1 MNISIKESLE
11 HICRVFNFFG
21 IDYITA
27 DLLRRGKCEKN
38 GKKKKKVIICY
49 NFLINDL
56 SLLYCFDFKRRFKPT
71 YSAYVEKEISRVER
85 EIFSRGKDATGCT
98 TPGRTPSGAK
108 GSRGS
113 GDVGNTPW
121 GEECTYRSG
130 AHETDDADEAGDADD
145 ADEADDGDE
154 NGGDHFVEELGMDN
168 APYVEDLN
176 IVSPMAVLLLEHF
189 EYPRLYHLLKCH
201 FQMCKELLLC
211 IGFLI
216 DSTQLFEHYD
226 KRQPFY
232 ESFFRDLRC
241 AGNPGGGRSTSTRQR
256 TNRMQEKTLEKANEG
271 GGEAA
276 AGGAGEDYF
285 HVINE
290 AMLLLS
296 NRPYDLELFQ
306 YRHMYQ
312 FLYEQKGRTR
322 GGGDRQMRGS
332 EPIAGELRR
341 GSEHSES
348 EYLKKRNTI
357 LTSKWNAKR
366 GSDPFSEGKSITEKV
381 HDGCVDPEGWNS
393 PNGDA
398 TPTEEE
404 LTLEEYVSYDYATYQ
419 ENFINRYGRSSGG
432 LEDLTGGASSTGSV
446 SNRSSPSDELPVVAD
461 DHVKMY
467 VPELTRNVNKH
478 CSQLIQLQRKI
489 TQRINHMQHLDKNRL
504 LLFHKFNAL
513 LNAYMEPHNVVVNI
527 ADLDDL
533 NNSIQG
539 KKCLDRTRSMGSKN
553 KKVDLMHN
561 AMFTVEVD
569 FERDRENVKNKLC
582 GRETGVNK
590 AASAFP
596 SKGHN
601 SAGGGGVSPR
611 RGGYPINHSSNVE
624 EELLD
629 DVNYEHVLSDR
640 VTINEFFLLND
651 PALYNRVCHVY
662 RNGVNLFH
670 VEQLRA
676 VFWLWLQSIFPD
688 GAVGEEETESDDA
701 SVNGGSEGP
710 SASVD
715 LFDLN
720 NHKFFYDNLVAP
732 AEPETLSIHVLSDLN
747 NFEQNFKLLKEYLL
761 DKGCTIGYNKVTAKV
776 GGKPYDHTTK
786 LSSMTKYVN
795 DLHAEFVAYCNYK
808 KRAKDVS
815 DEMFVDFLETKKK
828 SMTISSSVEKEDYT
842 NLASIVNRHLIGID
856 KILRYNPILNFT
868 NVVEGIKSQNFIR
881 TEVDVSRVDSQDW
894 HNMYAFHRKKRGGVP
909 SPLGEVTTTRTDH
922 LPPNHVINF
931 TTNSKYQINTKPK
944 TYASTIF
951 NYSDQF
957 ISNNDIYSFSENVS
971 KSGNEF
977 AAFVKG
983 KREKCRHNFHHVLRK
998 VERYMN
1004 CVAYNL

>member
-11 HICRVFNFFG
+11 HVCRVFNFFG

-38 GKKKKKVIICY
+38 GKRRKKVIICY

-56 SLLYCFDFKRRFKPT
+56 SLLYCFDFNRRFKPT

-85 EIFSRGKDATGCT
+85 EIFSRGKNASGCT
-98 TPGRTPSGAK
+98 TPGRPPSGAK

-113 GDVGNTPW
+113 GHVGNTPW
-121 GEECTYRSG
+121 GEKCTDRSD
-130 AHETDDADEAGDADD
+130 AEEADHPDDADETDDEDGNEGD
-145 ADEADDGDE
+145 
-154 NGGDHFVEELGMDN
+154 NFVEELGMDN
-168 APYVEDLN
+168 APYVDDLN
-176 IVSPMAVLLLEHF
+176 IVSPMAVLLLEYF
-189 EYPRLYHLLKCH
+189 EYPRLFHLLKCH

-216 DSTQLFEHYD
+216 DCTQLFVHYD

-232 ESFFRDLRC
+232 EFFFRDLRG
-241 AGNPGGGRSTSTRQR
+241 AGNTGGGRSTSTRQR
-256 TNRMQEKTLEKANEG
+256 TNRMQEKTLDKTNDEE
-271 GGEAA
+271 EE
-276 AGGAGEDYF
+276 GEDYF

-296 NRPYDLELFQ
+296 NRPYDLEIFQ
-306 YRHMYQ
+306 YRLLYQ
-312 FLYEQKGRTR
+312 FLYEQRGRTH
-322 GGGDRQMRGS
+322 GGGDRQMK
-332 EPIAGELRR
+332 
-341 GSEHSES
+341 GSEHTES
-348 EYLKKRNTI
+348 EYLKRRNTM
-357 LTSKWNAKR
+357 LTEKCTSKWTAKR
-366 GSDPFSEGKSITEKV
+366 GSDPFSERKSITANV
-381 HDGCVDPEGWNS
+381 RDGCVEPEGCNS

-432 LEDLTGGASSTGSV
+432 LEDLTGGDSTGSA
-446 SNRSSPSDELPVVAD
+446 SNRSSRSDDLRVVAD
-461 DHVKMY
+461 DDVKMY

-489 TQRINHMQHLDKNRL
+489 TQRINHMQHLDRNRL

-513 LNAYMEPHNVVVNI
+513 VSAYMEPHNVVVNI
-527 ADLDDL
+527 AELEDLS
-533 NNSIQG
+533 NSIQG
-539 KKCLDRTRSMGSKN
+539 KKYPDRTRALGSKN
-553 KKVDLMHN
+553 KKMDLMHN
-561 AMFTVEVD
+561 AMFTVQVD
-569 FERDRENVKNKLC
+569 FERDREKVKNKLC
-582 GRETGVNK
+582 GHETGLNK
-590 AASAFP
+590 ASVFP

-601 SAGGGGVSPR
+601 SAGGGASPNR
-611 RGGYPINHSSNVE
+611 AGQSVNHSNNVE
-624 EELLD
+624 EEPLD
-629 DVNYEHVLSDR
+629 DVNYENVLSAR
-640 VTINEFFLLND
+640 ISINEFFLLND

-662 RNGVNLFH
+662 KNGMNLFH

-688 GAVGEEETESDDA
+688 GAAGEEETESDDA
-701 SVNGGSEGP
+701 SASGGLEGS
-710 SASVD
+710 SAPVD
-715 LFDLN
+715 FFDLN
-720 NHKFFYDNLVAP
+720 NHKFFYDNLVAS
-732 AEPETLSIHVLSDLN
+732 AEPEKLSIHVLSDLN
-747 NFEQNFKLLKEYLL
+747 NFEQNFKLLKAYLL
-761 DKGCTIGYNKVTAKV
+761 DKGCTIGYNKVTTKV
-776 GGKPYDHTTK
+776 EGKTSDHTTK

-795 DLHAEFVAYCNYK
+795 DLHEEFVAYCNYK
-808 KRAKDVS
+808 KKAKDVS
-815 DEMFVDFLETKKK
+815 DEMFVDFLQTKKK

-868 NVVEGIKSQNFIR
+868 NVVEGIKSQSFIR

-894 HNMYAFHRKKRGGVP
+894 HNMYTFHRRKRGGVIP
-909 SPLGEVTTTRTDH
+909 PGEVTNTRTDH

-931 TTNSKYQINTKPK
+931 TTNSKYEINTKPM

-951 NYSDQF
+951 NYSDEF

-971 KSGNEF
+971 HSGKEF
-977 AAFVKG
+977 VAFVKG
-983 KREKCRHNFHHVLRK
+983 KKEKCRHNFHHVLRK
-998 VERYMN
+998 VERYMS